1 MKMKLPVGK
10 FANEYRIFE
19 KNTRKDKKI
28 MIQRSEYRGC
38 LKAGIL
44 EEDWKMALAEART
57 LVQEQ
62 KENDCILTV
71 CLYQHKNMLFLYM
84 ETLQEG
90 ICPSKILSLL
100 TPYLELWPEE
110 NGLTP
115 WAPMYHIYHHSIP
128 GEVSEW
134 IKERATNEKRIGRIA
149 FLKPEKLFSYT
160 YWHYAIVQEGL
171 LKGDKYQY
179 ISLHENVLFSYFEEP
194 RHNVNITGK
203 EKESKVIDGWMAVDP
218 ESHFDREKAGGNN
231 FLVIE
236 PVLMV

>member
-1 MKMKLPVGK
+1 
-10 FANEYRIFE
+10 
-19 KNTRKDKKI
+19 
-28 MIQRSEYRGC
+28 MILRSEYRGC
-38 LKAGIL
+38 VKENISEEAWESAL
-44 EEDWKMALAEART
+44 EQTKLT
-57 LVQEQ
+57 VQEQ
-62 KENDCILTV
+62 KEQNKVLTV

-90 ICPSKILSLL
+90 ICPETLFAPLA
-100 TPYLELWPEE
+100 PYMEQWPEE

-128 GEVSEW
+128 GDASEW
-134 IKERATNEKRIGRIA
+134 VKERASNENRIGRIA

-203 EKESKVIDGWMAVDP
+203 EEESKVIDGWMAVNP
-218 ESHFDREKAGGNN
+218 ESHFDREKACGNN
-231 FLVIE
+231 FLVID
-236 PVLMV
+236 PILMV

>member
-1 MKMKLPVGK
+1 M
-10 FANEYRIFE
+10 NIEYLKKIRE
-19 KNTRKDKKI
+19 RTTKI

-90 ICPSKILSLL
+90 ICPSKILSPL

-203 EKESKVIDGWMAVDP
+203 EEESKVIDGWMAVDP